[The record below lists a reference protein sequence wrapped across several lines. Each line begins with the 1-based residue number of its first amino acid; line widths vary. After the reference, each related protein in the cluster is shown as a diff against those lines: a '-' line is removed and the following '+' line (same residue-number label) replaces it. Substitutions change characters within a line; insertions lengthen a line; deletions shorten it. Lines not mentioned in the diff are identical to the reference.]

1 MNENL
6 NPLQLLVAQ
15 HYDEGVHADVADTN
29 GVAACGDALFEL
41 LITEA
46 AECSGPYDYTA
57 QLRRTADE
65 LRALIDIFET
75 L

>member
-15 HYDEGVHADVADTN
+15 HYDEGVHADVVDTN
-29 GVAACGDALFEL
+29 DVAHVDEPLFTR

-65 LRALIDIFET
+65 LRALATIFET

>member
-1 MNENL
+1 MNEDL

-15 HYDEGVHADVADTN
+15 HYANGIYASVKDTNDVAHVDEP
-29 GVAACGDALFEL
+29 LFTR

-46 AECSGPYDYTA
+46 AECSGPYDLTG
-57 QLRRTADE
+57 QLY
-65 LRALIDIFET
+65 RARDAISALATIFET

>member
-1 MNENL
+1 MNEDL

-15 HYDEGVHADVADTN
+15 HYANGIYASVKDTNDVAHVDEP
-29 GVAACGDALFEL
+29 LFTR